1 MVIGRTQRF
10 FQTAAIYSTI
20 ATCLVLPFSS
30 SLLSLF
36 SILTILFW
44 LLSGKMKLLPAVVRN
59 NPVALLAVI
68 LLALFLIGLAYTS
81 ADLDHALGVLKK
93 YRELIFIPLLI
104 TLLKDNPVGRK
115 NCAYSFIAG
124 CIILML
130 ASYAMYFS
138 LLPAAKYGNSLIY
151 HITHSYFMAILAYWS
166 LHKSIDSYQY
176 RYFWIVVFLLALVN
190 LFYIAPGRTG
200 MAVFLFL
207 MILFLL
213 QRLSLLQQIIGLL
226 LLTLVL
232 SLTFWTSENFS
243 TRSTMALKE
252 IQNYEYGASR
262 TSMGMRFDWWLDSLK
277 LIREKPLFGHGTG
290 AFTHEHDRLIE
301 GTETMPTDNPHS
313 EYLFIAVQLGVV
325 GLALFLLLLFIQL
338 LEARKLK
345 KCDRI
350 FMQGV
355 VVAMAAG
362 CIMNSFLFD
371 SHQGHFWAFLSGVYF
386 SAYPDK
392 QLEL

>member
-1 MVIGRTQRF
+1 
-10 FQTAAIYSTI
+10 
-20 ATCLVLPFSS
+20 
-30 SLLSLF
+30 
-36 SILTILFW
+36 
-44 LLSGKMKLLPAVVRN
+44 
-59 NPVALLAVI
+59 
-68 LLALFLIGLAYTS
+68 
-81 ADLDHALGVLKK
+81 
-93 YRELIFIPLLI
+93 
-104 TLLKDNPVGRK
+104 
-115 NCAYSFIAG
+115 
-124 CIILML
+124 
-130 ASYAMYFS
+130 
-138 LLPAAKYGNSLIY
+138 
-151 HITHSYFMAILAYWS
+151 MAILAYWS

>member
-1 MVIGRTQRF
+1 MAIGRTHRIF
-10 FQTAAIYSTI
+10 HTSAVYSTI

-44 LLSGKMKLLPAVVRN
+44 LLSGKMKLLPTVVRT
-59 NPVALLAVI
+59 NPVALLTVI

-81 ADLDHALGVLKK
+81 ADLDHALSVLKK

-115 NCAYSFIAG
+115 NCAYSFITG

-130 ASYAMYFS
+130 SSYAMYFS
-138 LLPAAKYGNSLIY
+138 LLPVAKYGNSLVY

-166 LHKSIDSYQY
+166 LHKSIDSHQY
-176 RYFWIVVFLLALVN
+176 RYLWVIILLLALVN

-213 QRLSLLQQIIGLL
+213 QRLSLLQQMIGLL
-226 LLTLVL
+226 LLTIVL
-232 SLTFWTSENFS
+232 SLTFMTSENFS
-243 TRSTMALKE
+243 SRTSMALKE
-252 IQNYEYGASR
+252 VQSYEYGASR
-262 TSMGMRFDWWLDSLK
+262 SSMGMRFDWWLDSLK
-277 LIREKPLFGHGTG
+277 LIQEKPLFGHGTG

-301 GTETMPTDNPHS
+301 GTKTMPTDNPHS
-313 EYLFIAVQLGVV
+313 EYLFIAVQLGGV
-325 GLALFLLLLFIQL
+325 GLALFLLLLLAEL
-338 LEARKLK
+338 LETRRLE
-345 KCDRI
+345 KCDRM

-386 SAYPDK
+386 SAYPEK